1 MHMNPLYP
9 SRCSRMGGGLFLGA
23 ILLTGFIATEGYST
37 PLRRL
42 GSLLDRIRDQQEGF
56 DPDMAKEL
64 HADERGM
71 RMFVMAFLK
80 SGPNRDQDK
89 EVASQLQKAHM
100 DNIGKL
106 AREGKLILAGPFGD
120 DGDIRGIYVF
130 DTDSVEVAKSWTETD
145 PAIQAGRLTM
155 ELHPWYGSSA
165 MVLVNDLHRRLQPS
179 ASTEK

>member
-1 MHMNPLYP
+1 MHFNQSY
-9 SRCSRMGGGLFLGA
+9 SNSYRRIGGGLLLGA
-23 ILLTGFIATEGYST
+23 ILLTGFMAMDGHST
-37 PLRRL
+37 PLRSM
-42 GSLLDRIRDQQEGF
+42 GSLLERIRDQQEGF

-64 HADERGM
+64 RADERGM

-80 SGPNRDQDK
+80 RGPNRDQDK
-89 EVASQLQKAHM
+89 EVAAQLQKAHM

-106 AREGKLILAGPFGD
+106 AREGKLVLAGPFGG

-165 MVLVNDLHRRLQPS
+165 MVLVNDLHRRLQPP